1 MAFQCAGGSQGRN
14 GNITEVIGLTAETEN
29 VYTAAE
35 ALYRFFAAFDG
46 FDAQHPLGFEAESPG
61 ERQDLSGVGIGS
73 PAAEMASVF
82 TMEPML
88 TRVRQYVNGSEVIR
102 GACTVSGRV
111 RENDGAKRHE
121 TAAFFSSLAAYVR
134 TYGECFEDDGRIYV
148 IRPAA
153 HPVRVMMTSDG
164 AVWELR
170 CTAEIYEK
178 QG

>member
-1 MAFQCAGGSQGRN
+1 M
-14 GNITEVIGLTAETEN
+14 IGLIRRTEKEN
-29 VYTAAE
+29 SAAE

-46 FDAQHPLGFEAESPG
+46 FDARHPLGFEVEVPG
-61 ERQDLSGVGIGS
+61 ERRDLSGVGIGA
-73 PAAEMASVF
+73 PTAEMAAVF
-82 TMEPML
+82 SMEPML
-88 TRVRQYVNGSEVIR
+88 TRVRQYVNGGVIVR

-111 RENDGAKRHE
+111 HENDGAKQHE
-121 TAAFFSSLAAYVR
+121 TAAFFASLAAYVR
-134 TYGECFEDDGRIYV
+134 TYGERFEDGGRIYV